1 MTKVTTTSRSAHPPA
16 GRCGVQVEAMGWR
29 PRDGHVTQDFHV
41 HTPALATK
49 NVQQRYP
56 NTHRPPAHI
65 SRAMPNPQLS
75 AVPAAQAT
83 KRKNA
88 PRDDEDDDAASDS
101 GSDVVR

>member
-1 MTKVTTTSRSAHPPA
+1 
-16 GRCGVQVEAMGWR
+16 
-29 PRDGHVTQDFHV
+29 
-41 HTPALATK
+41 
-49 NVQQRYP
+49 
-56 NTHRPPAHI
+56 
-65 SRAMPNPQLS
+65 MPNPQLS